1 MGNHGKPWALKDQTQ
16 IDPSDQPLGEWE
28 IHSSHGTHGTQH
40 GMTWPDSGGEV
51 AISGR
56 NLVHSLGKTATKNGP
71 LGFRA
76 IAGFIYGVG
85 EFLQFFGLRRQTSYW
100 KRGVLC
106 N

>member
-1 MGNHGKPWALKDQTQ
+1 
-16 IDPSDQPLGEWE
+16 
-28 IHSSHGTHGTQH
+28 
-40 GMTWPDSGGEV
+40 MTWPDSGGEV

-100 KRGVLC
+100 SQGECYATRISSTVVHRHGTSCKVLAPSKISLTVVQH
-106 N
+106 NKKAG